1 MGYKSTFAS
10 PTPVCINAGFVSQ
23 NEMEENARFYLIRV
37 GIFPSLFCL
46 TNAVQVCTVPFKIS
60 LKMRYILCHQIRH

>member
-23 NEMEENARFYLIRV
+23 NEMEENARF
-37 GIFPSLFCL
+37 LFNKSWNLSIPFLSNKCSTGL
-46 TNAVQVCTVPFKIS
+46 HRPLQNISENAVHTVS
-60 LKMRYILCHQIRH
+60 SN